1 MKGFRQFGG
10 KMRSGHHF
18 PSGAGFSGS
27 TGRVQQVRSYTRK
40 VHKADGGSV
49 DSSVIKRTVP
59 MTQFDAEHGGKEPL
73 RPGFA
78 IGGRAAPIAP
88 GRAMSGVPNR
98 ALPPPKAAPGK
109 VYIPKPP
116 GGGSAMANGG
126 AVPRG
131 QSSPGSPGIGGA
143 IKDLGNALLG
153 TRNVAR
159 RMPPPGRA
167 KGGKIGPIKKG
178 ALHKAMGIKQGQ
190 KIPLGKL
197 EAEKKSSS
205 PLMRKRA
212 NFAIN
217 ARKWNHKA
225 DGGAVKKV
233 FGSAP
238 TDAERK
244 SLGYANQARRML
256 GAAMTEKEKEAI
268 TLGRV
273 KKCDGGRMYAKGG
286 AVAQCR
292 DVAKQEIHKH
302 VNYPAPQ
309 GHKGLGKAM
318 GFNRK
323 PMIGK

>member
-18 PSGAGFSGS
+18 PSGSGFSGS

-40 VHKADGGSV
+40 VPKYADGGSV

-78 IGGRAAPIAP
+78 VGGKIPP
-88 GRAMSGVPNR
+88 MSGVPNR

-116 GGGSAMANGG
+116 GGGSAMA
-126 AVPRG
+126 
-131 QSSPGSPGIGGA
+131 
-143 IKDLGNALLG
+143 
-153 TRNVAR
+153 
-159 RMPPPGRA
+159 
-167 KGGKIGPIKKG
+167 KGGKIGPVKKG

-190 KIPLGKL
+190 KIPLSRL
-197 EAEKKSSS
+197 EDEKQSSS

-217 ARKWNHKA
+217 ARKWGH
-225 DGGAVKKV
+225 
-233 FGSAP
+233 
-238 TDAERK
+238 
-244 SLGYANQARRML
+244 
-256 GAAMTEKEKEAI
+256 
-268 TLGRV
+268 
-273 KKCDGGRMYAKGG
+273 AKGG
-286 AVAQCR
+286 AIKDCA
-292 DVAKQEIHKH
+292 
-302 VNYPAPQ
+302 
-309 GHKGLGKAM
+309 G
-318 GFNRK
+318 GFNRT